1 MELAELIKEKIVA
14 INRALKEY
22 LPPESCYPEEIYQAM
37 SYSLFAGGKRLRPLL
52 CLETAEALGMSY
64 KKALP
69 VACALEFMHTY
80 SLIHD
85 DLPAM
90 DDDALRRGKP
100 TNHLVFGE
108 DMAILAGD
116 ALLTYVFEIL
126 SDLSRMKEIPL
137 ERIIVIIREI
147 AASGGIRGMIGGQV
161 LDLRSQDCKI
171 NKEMLDRIHR
181 NKTGA
186 LIRASV
192 RCGAILAGGKE
203 EILTSLTFY
212 AEKIG
217 LAFQIVDDLLDETGD
232 EQTLGKKPGSDRK
245 LQKATYVSILG
256 REVSWKEA
264 ERLYR
269 EAVES
274 LQPLGE
280 KASGLRYLAKK
291 LVYRRA

>member
-1 MELAELIKEKIVA
+1 MESSELIKEKIVA

-22 LPPESCYPEEIYQAM
+22 LPPEGCYPEEIYQAM

-52 CLETAEALGMSY
+52 CLETAEAVGMSY

-126 SDLSRMKEIPL
+126 SDFGSMQEIPS
-137 ERIIVIIREI
+137 ERIIMIIREI
-147 AASGGIRGMIGGQV
+147 AISGGIRGMIGGQV
-161 LDLRSQDCKI
+161 MDLKSQDCQI
-171 NKEMLDRIHR
+171 NKETLDLIHC

-192 RCGAILAGGKE
+192 RCGVILAGAKE
-203 EILTSLTFY
+203 ETLASLTLY

-217 LAFQIVDDLLDETGD
+217 LAFQIVDDLLDEMGD
-232 EQTLGKKPGSDRK
+232 EQILGKKPGSDRK
-245 LQKATYVSILG
+245 LQKSTYVSILG
-256 REVSWKEA
+256 QEASSQEA

-269 EAVES
+269 EALEC

-280 KASGLRYLAKK
+280 KAAVLRYLAKR
-291 LVYRRA
+291 LVYRKA